1 MKILFLS
8 RAFPPV
14 IGGIENQNA
23 GLAKYLPRHA
33 EVTTIANTRGK
44 KFLPFFLPW
53 ATVRALFLM
62 RRHDA
67 MLLGDGV
74 LGPVGA
80 FVSIFHPR
88 KKFVSVIHGL
98 DITYARKKSLMGRL
112 YRSVNIPSLKM
123 LDRLIMVGN
132 ETIEQATQA
141 GIDRTKCVFI
151 PNGIEPDALHKHV
164 DLLELEKLLAQY
176 RKNAKNTSARQNIS
190 VPQQDGSET
199 TPSREDARHP
209 STGGE
214 SSGSFPSCGG
224 VPAAGEVVS
233 RKNEELFTKNKTIIL
248 RVGRFVRHK
257 GVLWFLENVM
267 PKLPETFVFVAAG
280 GVVSNATA
288 GDANIFP
295 LCKQA
300 IKRHRLERR
309 AFLFSNIAQKDLVT
323 LFNTCDLYVSPNI
336 PVPGSL
342 EGFGINLLEA
352 ASCEKVVLASNHEGL
367 KDAVIDGKNGF
378 LLPPEDAAAWINK
391 IQDLAKDAHFLKTF
405 GASAR
410 RYTAEHFSWD
420 GIAKKYIRAI
430 ENIE

>member
-1 MKILFLS
+1 MTNHSQLIGNSRLRVLFLS

-112 YRSVNIPSLKM
+112 YRAVNIPSLKM

-151 PNGIEPDALHKHV
+151 PNGIEPDALHKHTERAAL
-164 DLLELEKLLAQY
+164 DTLLGIE
-176 RKNAKNTSARQNIS
+176 T
-190 VPQQDGSET
+190 QD
-199 TPSREDARHP
+199 
-209 STGGE
+209 
-214 SSGSFPSCGG
+214 
-224 VPAAGEVVS
+224 
-233 RKNEELFTKNKTIIL
+233 KKIIA

-267 PKLPETFVFVAAG
+267 PKLPETFIFVAAG
-280 GVVSNATA
+280 GVVSNTTA

-309 AFLFSNIAQKDLVT
+309 AFLFPNISQEHLQII
-323 LFNTCDLYVSPNI
+323 FNTCDLYVSPNI

-367 KDAVIDGKNGF
+367 KDAIIDGKNGF
-378 LLPPEDAAAWINK
+378 LLPPEDVAAWVNK

-420 GIAKKYIRAI
+420 GIAKKYISTI
-430 ENIE
+430 ENIK